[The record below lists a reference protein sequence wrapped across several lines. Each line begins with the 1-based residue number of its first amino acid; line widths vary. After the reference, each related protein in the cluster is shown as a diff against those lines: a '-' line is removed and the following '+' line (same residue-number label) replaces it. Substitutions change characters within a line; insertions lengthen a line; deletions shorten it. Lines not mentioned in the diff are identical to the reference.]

1 MTEINELSIRE
12 REVVILLLQGKSN
25 KQIAQSLNIS
35 ARTVEFHLRNVYIK
49 FQVNSRVEL
58 ILKLV
63 NYPGNPIIERL
74 GTSTVDMLEKK
85 AENKDRRS
93 SQVDWAASLAD
104 KRNEIMKTNLRMAL
118 QNALTGFAPGVF
130 VFMAIT
136 VLLDGVRFFIRNQ
149 NWGIFI
155 KGSIQNQ
162 NFWEVAML
170 ELLLLTSGYVLA
182 TSVFNSKYL
191 NFARSRSVVAGVG
204 AVILLGVL
212 SIFTQGASL
221 PMIALASLSAG
232 ILSILFIWRK
242 TPQATA
248 N

>member
-1 MTEINELSIRE
+1 MTEIDNLSIRE
-12 REVVILLLQGKSN
+12 REVVKLLLQGKSN

-35 ARTVEFHLRNVYIK
+35 ARTVEFHLKNIYIK

-63 NYPGNPIIERL
+63 NYLGNPITERL

-85 AENKDRRS
+85 AENKDGRN
-93 SQVDWAASLAD
+93 SQVDWAISLAD

-118 QNALTGFAPGVF
+118 QNALTGFAPSVF
-130 VFMAIT
+130 IIMAIT
-136 VLLDGVRFFIRNQ
+136 VLLDGVRAVTHNQDLATFIDASIRNQ
-149 NWGIFI
+149 NFWKMFI
-155 KGSIQNQ
+155 
-162 NFWEVAML
+162 L
-170 ELLLLTSGYVLA
+170 ELLLLTSGYVFA

-191 NFARSRSVVAGVG
+191 NFARWRSVIAGVG

-221 PMIALASLSAG
+221 PMVVLASLGAG
-232 ILSILFIWRK
+232 MISILFIWRK
-242 TPQATA
+242 TPQTTT